1 MAKEDYKGIW
11 VFAEQQNG
19 TLNPVTYELLA
30 KAQELKAHNSEAIT
44 AVLLGSKV
52 AHLAAGLIAG
62 GADQVIV
69 AEHENL
75 ASYSA
80 RPYQQALTELAEK
93 YKPSI
98 IMYPATSLGRDF
110 APRMMISLKTGLTA
124 DAIDLGY
131 DEDDVFY
138 QTTPA
143 YGGSILAHI
152 VILECRPQMVTVRPK
167 IFTPLEPDESRK
179 GEVITEHVTVDK
191 EACYEV
197 LNVEPKVVTGVPID
211 HADVLVAGGRGVK
224 DASEL
229 ALLKELADL
238 LGGQLAA
245 SRPLVDNG
253 FLPHDAQIG
262 QSGTAVKPNMIINV
276 AISGSVQYQVGMQ
289 NAKCIVSIN
298 HNAASPIFDISHY
311 GAVADFKAVLPAVI
325 AEIKNRRV

>member
-30 KAQELKAHNSEAIT
+30 KAQELKAHNGEAIT

-93 YKPSI
+93 HKPSI

-167 IFTPLEPDESRK
+167 IFTPLEPDESHK

-224 DASEL
+224 DESEL

-238 LGGQLAA
+238 LGCLLYTSDAA
-245 SRPLVDNG
+245 DEL
-253 FLPHDAQIG
+253 
-262 QSGTAVKPNMIINV
+262 
-276 AISGSVQYQVGMQ
+276 
-289 NAKCIVSIN
+289 
-298 HNAASPIFDISHY
+298 
-311 GAVADFKAVLPAVI
+311 
-325 AEIKNRRV
+325 

>member
-30 KAQELKAHNSEAIT
+30 KAQELKAHNGEAIT

-197 LNVEPKVVTGVPID
+197 LNIEPKVVTGVPID

-224 DASEL
+224 DESEL

-262 QSGTAVKPNMIINV
+262 QSGTAV
-276 AISGSVQYQVGMQ
+276 
-289 NAKCIVSIN
+289 
-298 HNAASPIFDISHY
+298 
-311 GAVADFKAVLPAVI
+311 
-325 AEIKNRRV
+325 